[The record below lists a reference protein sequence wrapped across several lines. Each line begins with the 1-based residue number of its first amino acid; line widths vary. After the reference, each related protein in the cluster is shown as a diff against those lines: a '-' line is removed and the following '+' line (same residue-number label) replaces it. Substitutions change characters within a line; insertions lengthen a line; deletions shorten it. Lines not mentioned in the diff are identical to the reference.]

1 MIHPMKTN
9 KTLLIITCFILLVAL
24 LPGCISYN
32 GEKLFQKEGCSTCHR
47 FKGKGGNMGPD
58 LTAITEIRNDSSI
71 ESYLKNPKQ
80 QNHYARMPS
89 FDHLSWGKRR
99 AIIAYLKK

>member
-1 MIHPMKTN
+1 MIKRIF
-9 KTLLIITCFILLVAL
+9 LILNGCIMLLVAV

-32 GEKLFQKEGCSTCHR
+32 GEELFQTEGCITCHR

-58 LTAITEIRNDSSI
+58 LTAITQIKSDSSI
-71 ESYLKNPKQ
+71 ESYLKDPMQ
-80 QNHYARMPS
+80 QNRYARMPS
-89 FDHLSWGKRR
+89 FKHLSGGKRK

>member
-1 MIHPMKTN
+1 M
-9 KTLLIITCFILLVAL
+9 LLVPL

-32 GEKLFQKEGCSTCHR
+32 GEKLFQEEGCSTCHR

-58 LTAITEIRNDSSI
+58 LTAITQLKSDSSI
-71 ESYLKNPKQ
+71 ESYLKDPMQ
-80 QNHYARMPS
+80 QNPHARMPS
-89 FDHLSWGKRR
+89 FDNLSGGKRK